1 MAERGTSVPTVGGRS
16 PRDPAG
22 RTEHDRRVVPSPAGA
37 PTREDGVD
45 TSPHGALVRV
55 AAVRRPS
62 WPDRAGR
69 RRPSG
74 QEYAR
79 RRGTVPRTVWIW
91 GVVFVVCLAGLMVL
105 RLVAEQT
112 AVVRAVDQA
121 FRELLG
127 GGVARRRLAE
137 DLDDVA
143 ATLGYRAL
151 WVPTAVVL
159 AWFARWRYLVIYLCS
174 VSLIAALA
182 QIAAGDDAFARAVR
196 RGVTGSAAE
205 VVVPAWGVIVLA
217 AVTTATV
224 LALVPPGAVRRVGW
238 VLAGAVVA
246 TTGAARIALGWD
258 SACAVLV
265 SAGLGCSAAALAF
278 QLLAPEGRFPIVYR
292 REVKAHLRLDGTRK
306 ARVVEAVHDQL
317 GIRLADLQPYRLD
330 GSAGSTPCR
339 LLVEGDSPDPLFGK
353 LYATT
358 HLRSDRLYKLARVL
372 RYGRLED
379 EAPFSSVRRL
389 VEHEDY
395 MLRLL
400 RDSGVRVPDPL
411 GVVEVLPG
419 REYLLVTE
427 LVDGAVE
434 VLDSGVPDEIIDDAL
449 RQVRLL
455 WQAGAAHR
463 DIKPSNVL
471 AQGGRVV
478 LIDVSF
484 GELRP
489 SRWRQA
495 VDLANMT
502 LTLALVAGPQ
512 RVLGRAEEFF
522 DRDELAEAFAATS
535 SLTVPRQLRRMINED
550 GRDLPTDFRRLLPA
564 WQRIRIQRW
573 SLRRV
578 LLALAASTGVVIS
591 VALVALNLRAGGLL

>member
-1 MAERGTSVPTVGGRS
+1 M
-16 PRDPAG
+16 
-22 RTEHDRRVVPSPAGA
+22 
-37 PTREDGVD
+37 D
-45 TSPHGALVRV
+45 TPPHGTPGR
-55 AAVRRPS
+55 AATVRRPS

-79 RRGTVPRTVWIW
+79 RRRHLPRTVWVW
-91 GVVFVVCLAGLMVL
+91 GAVFAACLAGLTLL
-105 RLVAEQT
+105 RLVTDRSAAVQT
-112 AVVRAVDQA
+112 VDRVV
-121 FRELLG
+121 RELLG
-127 GGVARRRLAE
+127 GGAARQRLAE
-137 DLDDVA
+137 DLDAVA

-151 WVPTAVVL
+151 WLPAAVVL
-159 AWFARWRYLVIYLCS
+159 AWFARWRHLLVYLGS
-174 VSLIAALA
+174 VSFIAALA
-182 QIAAGDDAFARAVR
+182 HVAAGDAAFARAVR
-196 RGVTGSAAE
+196 RGVTGSSADL
-205 VVVPAWGVIVLA
+205 VVPAWPVIVLA
-217 AVTTATV
+217 AVATATV
-224 LALVPPGAVRRVGW
+224 LALAPPGPARRAGW
-238 VLAGAVVA
+238 VLAGGAVA
-246 TTGAARIALGWD
+246 AAGAARVVLGWD
-258 SACAVLV
+258 TACAVLA

-278 QLLAPEGRFPIVYR
+278 HLLAPESRFPVVYR
-292 REVKAHLRLDGTRK
+292 REVQAHLRLDGSRK
-306 ARVVEAVHDQL
+306 ARVVAAVRDEL
-317 GIRLADLQPYRLD
+317 GIVLADLQPYRLD

-339 LLVEGDSPDPLFGK
+339 LLVAGDTPTALFGK

-358 HLRSDRLYKLARVL
+358 HLRSDRWYKLARVL

-400 RDSGVRVPDPL
+400 RDGGVRVPDSL

-434 VLDSGVPDEIIDDAL
+434 ILQSGVPDGIVDDAL
-449 RQVRLL
+449 RQIRML

-495 VDLANMT
+495 VDLANMM
-502 LTLALVAGPQ
+502 LTLSLVAGPA
-512 RVLGRAEEFF
+512 RVLARADRLF
-522 DRDELAEAFAATS
+522 DRDEMAEAFAATS
-535 SLTVPRQLRRMINED
+535 SLTVPRQLRRMIDAD
-550 GRDLPTDFRRLLPA
+550 GRDLPTQFRRLLPPRP
-564 WQRIRIQRW
+564 RIRIQRW

-578 LLALAASTGVVIS
+578 LLALATSGGSVVA
-591 VALVALNLRAGGLL
+591 VALVALNLRGGGLL

>member
-1 MAERGTSVPTVGGRS
+1 M
-16 PRDPAG
+16 
-22 RTEHDRRVVPSPAGA
+22 
-37 PTREDGVD
+37 D
-45 TSPHGALVRV
+45 TPPHGALVRG
-55 AAVRRPS
+55 ADVRRPS

-79 RRGTVPRTVWIW
+79 RRREIPRTVWIW
-91 GVVFVVCLAGLMVL
+91 GAVFVVCLGGLLVL
-105 RLVAEQT
+105 RLLTQET
-112 AVVRAVDQA
+112 AVVRAVDEA
-121 FRELLG
+121 FRDLLG
-127 GGVARRRLAE
+127 GSAARLRLAE
-137 DLDDVA
+137 DLDAVA

-151 WVPTAVVL
+151 WVPAALVL
-159 AWFARWRYLVIYLCS
+159 AWFARWRHLVVYLGS
-174 VSLIAALA
+174 VSFIAALA
-182 QIAAGDDAFARAVR
+182 QVAAGDAAFARAVR
-196 RGVTGSAAE
+196 RGVTGSTAE
-205 VVVPAWGVIVLA
+205 VLVPAWPVIVLA

-224 LALVPPGAVRRVGW
+224 LALAPRGPARRVAC
-238 VLAGAVVA
+238 VLAGSAVA

-258 SACAVLV
+258 SACAVIA

-278 QLLAPEGRFPIVYR
+278 HLLAPESRFPVVYH
-292 REVKAHLRLDGTRK
+292 REVKAHLRLDGSRK
-306 ARVVEAVHDQL
+306 ARVIEAVHDQL
-317 GIRLADLQPYRLD
+317 GLRIADLQPYRLD

-339 LLVEGDSPDPLFGK
+339 LLVEGDVPAELFGK

-358 HLRSDRLYKLARVL
+358 HLRSDRWYKLVRVL

-400 RDSGVRVPDPL
+400 RDGGVQVPAPL

-419 REYLLVTE
+419 HEYLLVTE
-427 LVDGAVE
+427 MVGGAVE
-434 VLDSGVPDEIIDDAL
+434 ILESGVPDEVVDDAL
-449 RQVRLL
+449 RQVRML

-471 AQGGRVV
+471 VHGNRVV

-495 VDLANMT
+495 VDLANIM
-502 LTLALVAGPQ
+502 LTLSLVAGPH
-512 RVLGRAEEFF
+512 RVLSRAETFF

-535 SLTVPRQLRRMINED
+535 SLTVPRQLRRMIDED
-550 GRDLPTDFRRLLPA
+550 GRDLLAEFRRLLPA
-564 WQRIRIQRW
+564 RPRIRIQRW
-573 SLRRV
+573 SMRRV
-578 LLALAASTGVVIS
+578 LVALASFAGAVLS